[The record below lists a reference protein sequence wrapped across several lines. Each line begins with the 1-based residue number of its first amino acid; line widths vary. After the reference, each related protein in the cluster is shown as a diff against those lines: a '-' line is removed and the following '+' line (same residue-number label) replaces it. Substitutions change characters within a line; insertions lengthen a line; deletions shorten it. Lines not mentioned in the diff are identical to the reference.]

1 MRMNQINFSNDYFL
15 LIINNI
21 LLLFMWTLW
30 NESVGKCLHT
40 LHND

>member
-30 NESVGKCLHT
+30 NESARKCLPT
-40 LHND
+40 LRND